1 MASASPSGMSALVI
15 AMTGPPRALICSIVE
30 MFLAIRSSDG
40 MITTLGMSGWISAS
54 GPCLSSP
61 AW

>member
-1 MASASPSGMSALVI
+1 MLALVT

-30 MFLAIRSSDG
+30 TFFAISSSLG
-40 MITTLGMSGWISAS
+40 TSTTEGIPELISAS

-61 AW
+61 A